1 MKKYFIMA
9 VAVLASL
16 TACQKD
22 PEQIIVNDGTIK
34 FMSVATRGLNETPIV
49 DISTFEK
56 DKSFVVYG
64 FMENEKGNV
73 LTNVLWENGVYPKYS
88 ATTSSSNIG
97 QWATVGEE
105 IRYWADAK
113 YYNFYA
119 FYNQGE
125 NTVTAAHASTVV
137 AFDGGTN
144 ATTDFVAA
152 SNCEIRGQVANAPVQ
167 LAFKH
172 QLSRVTI
179 KFVNLFNDVNNRI
192 EVTNIIVKAPTAA
205 TFTYTAPTAA
215 GEAAVAVDDNANLVS
230 VPFDVEGATDAK
242 LTVNGVADG
251 QDYLS
256 ANTTYKYFV
265 PSTGAKSYEMTC
277 DVDFIT
283 KVGDKE
289 IVTEKNYTVALPEW
303 EYKAG
308 ESYEFI
314 ANVYDAV
321 NPITFNVT
329 VKDWPTTNTHAGDV
343 NIGGNKNK

>member
-34 FMSVATRGLNETPIV
+34 FMSVQTRGLDETPIV
-49 DISTFEK
+49 NIETFKKE
-56 DKSFVVYG
+56 KSFVVYG
-64 FMENEKGNV
+64 FMKNEKGNV
-73 LTNVLWENGVYPKYS
+73 MENTLWETGVYPKFE
-88 ATTSSSNIG
+88 TSSTSKYVD
-97 QWATVGEE
+97 QWVVSPEKF
-105 IRYWADAK
+105 WADAK

-125 NTVTAAHASTVV
+125 NSVTANSALTVV
-137 AFDGGTN
+137 EFDGGID

-167 LAFKH
+167 LNFKH

-179 KFVNLFNDVNNRI
+179 KFVNLFNDENNRI

-205 TFTYTAPTAA
+205 TFTYTAPATA
-215 GEAAVAVDDNANLVS
+215 GEATVAVTDNTTVVE
-230 VPFDVEGATDAK
+230 VPFDVQGEKNAK
-242 LTVNGVADG
+242 LTVNGIAANSEE
-251 QDYLS
+251 YLS
-256 ANTTYKYFV
+256 GNTTYKYFV
-265 PSTGAKSYEMTC
+265 PSTEKVSYKMSC
-277 DVDFIT
+277 HVDFIT
-283 KVGDKE
+283 KVGKEE
-289 IVTEKNYTVALPEW
+289 IVTGKDYEVTLPEW
-303 EYKAG
+303 EYKAN
-308 ESYEFI
+308 ESYEFT

-329 VKDWPTTNTHAGDV
+329 VTDWPTDTDAGDV
-343 NIGGNKNK
+343 NIGGGINK